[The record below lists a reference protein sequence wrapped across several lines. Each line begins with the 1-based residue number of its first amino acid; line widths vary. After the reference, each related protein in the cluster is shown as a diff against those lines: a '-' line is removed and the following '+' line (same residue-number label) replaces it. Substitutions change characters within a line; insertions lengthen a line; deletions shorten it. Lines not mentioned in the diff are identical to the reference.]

1 MLPRHS
7 GELIGPALLTE
18 RGIGHLV
25 IVQAMA
31 TSDSLAARL
40 IRLRVQAG
48 LSQEQLAAAAKV
60 SAQAISDIE
69 RGITLVPRL
78 ATIERIAQ
86 ALSLDASARRELIS
100 LRGLQENP
108 GPAEAGSPAGTRP
121 GANGDLA
128 FAAVNLSQA
137 VTYLRVQQGL
147 SIAELGRRSEL
158 SARTIADI
166 EAGRRK
172 RIHPASAGRLA
183 EVLTPAGE
191 ARKRLMDLASGAATP
206 AVARPEAAEP
216 GGLAG
221 RDQELA
227 AVVALLADHRLVSLT
242 GLGGV
247 GKTVLAQAVLA
258 TVDRPPVSMFLADVA
273 AGEDLARAIVEDEA
287 ELVRVLRINLR
298 ARQ

>member
-40 IRLRVQAG
+40 IWLRAQAG

-78 ATIERIAQ
+78 TTIERIVQ
-86 ALSLDASARRELIS
+86 ALSLDASAGRELVG
-100 LRGLQENP
+100 LRGLQGNP
-108 GPAEAGSPAGTRP
+108 GLAAAGSPPDARP
-121 GANGDLA
+121 GADGNTA
-128 FAAVNLSQA
+128 FAAANLSQA

-172 RIHPASAGRLA
+172 RIHPAS
-183 EVLTPAGE
+183 
-191 ARKRLMDLASGAATP
+191 
-206 AVARPEAAEP
+206 
-216 GGLAG
+216 
-221 RDQELA
+221 
-227 AVVALLADHRLVSLT
+227 
-242 GLGGV
+242 
-247 GKTVLAQAVLA
+247 
-258 TVDRPPVSMFLADVA
+258 
-273 AGEDLARAIVEDEA
+273 
-287 ELVRVLRINLR
+287 LRIQLAITETDVDDLGIGQR
-298 ARQ
+298 IIETFKKAPVDIP